1 MESYRRVC
9 VIIIYFYAS
18 LMYFYASKICF
29 SNLNVLLYICVLY
42 LSIIIII
49 IMIVSMLDAVKYRSK
64 SY

>member
-18 LMYFYASKICF
+18 LMYFMLLKMVFF

-42 LSIIIII
+42 VSII
-49 IMIVSMLDAVKYRSK
+49 IMIVRCFTC
-64 SY
+64 

>member
-18 LMYFYASKICF
+18 LMYFYASEIFF

-42 LSIIIII
+42 LSIIII
-49 IMIVSMLDAVKYRSK
+49 MIVSRGLFEPFVRCFTC
-64 SY
+64 